1 MKIFFGAL
9 STILSFVTLYFFLQA
24 NTVLDLAFAMCC
36 LLGAI
41 IFILFG
47 VIEEQKESIEN
58 YRKVLYHKKTFFPIE
73 AIK

>member
-9 STILSFVTLYFFLQA
+9 STILSFVTLYFFIQA

-36 LLGAI
+36 LLAAI
-41 IFILFG
+41 IFILFS